1 MREPKSTLETTALDG
16 DRQGALMR
24 AMELQDRRQLI
35 PELPFGDSVD
45 PRLMALAYALQLLD
59 DPRPLVTSKG
69 TLTDLL
75 EANAISFRE
84 VRTPLDLLRSS
95 RTVLVLLR
103 KADASPVVVHRR
115 AGTALLYD
123 PLEAG
128 GPKPL
133 QEEPDCKPFAY
144 ELYAS
149 WPSAVRAWPQ
159 LLVFSL
165 RGHLTPLLAVIVS
178 ALVVALFNL
187 SIPALTAFLTGTVL
201 PLGEWRL
208 IVETSMVV
216 LLVAVSTLV
225 AQLFSSLALVRLES
239 LVNLRVE
246 SALWTHLL
254 RLPLQFFSGLGTADL
269 INRVAAV
276 GQMRQLLSNGLL
288 SAALGL
294 LFSLTNLV
302 LMFTY
307 QAQLALIAGSFSAVS
322 AVVMALL
329 VWQNAKL
336 ERPLQE
342 GQAEVNNLGLQAVVG
357 MAQIRVGGNEP
368 FVFERWFR
376 DVASLAI
383 LQRRGEAVA
392 NALQILSR
400 VLNPLGQALIF
411 GVFMLLLNQSREGA
425 ASGMAAGPGSLA
437 SLGANQLVAS
447 FVSFQAAY
455 ISFNSQ
461 LSSLATQVASTVARL
476 VVLWQRSEVIMY
488 AQPEPG
494 SGLGGEQH
502 QIEGAFNIQ
511 ALEVSYPGRSEPILK
526 DINLTITQGSYTA
539 ITGPSGCGKTT
550 LLRCLLRLMEPN
562 TGVINVD
569 GIDLRKLAVRAY
581 RRQLGVVLQ
590 NTPLPSGSIYE
601 IVRAGRAF
609 SRDEV
614 WEALAQSSI
623 ADDVKAMAMQLE
635 TVISDGAG
643 AISGGQRQRI
653 ALARALIAKP
663 RVLLLDEATSAL
675 DNRSEEHVLNA
686 VRAMGITVVSV
697 AHRLN
702 AALRSNLVVVL
713 EQGRVIEQGPP
724 DVLLARQGAFHRLV
738 RAEAQRQGV

>member
-1 MREPKSTLETTALDG
+1 MREPKSTLKTTALDG
-16 DRQGALMR
+16 DREGALMR
-24 AMELQDRRQLI
+24 AIELQDRRQLI
-35 PELPFGDSVD
+35 PELPFGDSGD
-45 PRLMALAYALQLLD
+45 PRLMALAYALQVLN
-59 DPRPLVTSKG
+59 DPRQLVNTQG

-84 VRTPLDLLRSS
+84 VRTPPDLLRSS
-95 RTVLVLLR
+95 RAVLVLLR
-103 KADASPVVVHRR
+103 QADSSPVVVHRR
-115 AGTALLYD
+115 GGKTQIYD
-123 PLEAG
+123 PQEPG
-128 GPKPL
+128 GPQTL
-133 QEEPDCKPFAY
+133 QDEPVCKPFAY
-144 ELYAS
+144 ELYAG
-149 WPSAVRAWPQ
+149 WPTGVRAWPQ
-159 LLVFSL
+159 FLVFSL
-165 RGHLTPLLAVIVS
+165 RGHITPLLAVIVS

-187 SIPALTAFLTGTVL
+187 SIPTLTAFVTGTVL
-201 PLGEWRL
+201 PLGDWRL

-225 AQLFSSLALVRLES
+225 AQIFSSLALVRLES

-254 RLPLQFFSGLGTADL
+254 RLPMQFFSGLGTADL

-302 LMFTY
+302 LMYTY
-307 QAQLALIAGSFSAVS
+307 QAQLALVAGSFSAVS
-322 AVVMALL
+322 AMVMALL

-376 DVASLAI
+376 DVASLAF
-383 LQRRGEAVA
+383 LQRRGESLA
-392 NALQILSR
+392 NALEILSR

-425 ASGMAAGPGSLA
+425 GSGMSSGPGSLA

-455 ISFNSQ
+455 LSFNSQ

-476 VVLWQRSEVIMY
+476 VVLWQRSEVVMY

-494 SGLGGEQH
+494 AGTGGAHH
-502 QIEGAFNIQ
+502 QIEGKFDIQ
-511 ALEVSYPGRSEPILK
+511 GLEVSYPGRSEPILK
-526 DINLTITQGSYTA
+526 DISLTIPEGSYTA
-539 ITGPSGCGKTT
+539 ITGASGCGKTT
-550 LLRCLLRLMEPN
+550 LLRCLLRLIEPN
-562 TGVINVD
+562 AGVIDVD
-569 GIDLRKLAVRAY
+569 GIDLRKLAVRVY

-614 WEALAQSSI
+614 WEALDQSSI
-623 ADDVKAMAMQLE
+623 ADDIKAMAMQLE

-653 ALARALIAKP
+653 ALARALVAKP

-675 DNRSEEHVLNA
+675 DAPTQAAITRTLEELP
-686 VRAMGITVVSV
+686 ITRIAI
-697 AHRLN
+697 AHRLSTIESAN
-702 AALRSNLVVVL
+702 QIAVIQNGRIAELGTYCELSNKANSYLSRARSIVL
-713 EQGRVIEQGPP
+713 
-724 DVLLARQGAFHRLV
+724 
-738 RAEAQRQGV
+738 